1 MSFFLYEEKR
11 MEKKLMLIINPAAG
25 KGSYKVNLGEALHVL
40 DMGGYRTSL
49 FFTAGRGDATEFA
62 RAYAKDFDTVACIG
76 GDGTLSE
83 VGSGLMA
90 LPSPPPLGYIP
101 MGTANDVATTLNL
114 HKNDTKAA
122 ARRIVHGAAHPFDVG
137 GFGDNSYFA
146 YIAAFG
152 AFTEV
157 SYATPQNQKR
167 VLGHLAYVLQGA
179 MQLPK
184 IESYKTRVEYEGGT
198 IEGDFL
204 YGSVSNST
212 SMAGIVHL
220 RDDLVCLGD
229 GLSELVLVRNPG
241 SLAEFRSIVEGVLL
255 QNYDNENL
263 LILHTRKARFSFEKP
278 VAWTR
283 DGEAGGAYQEIELCN
298 YHRPIQLI
306 F

>member
-1 MSFFLYEEKR
+1 

-25 KGSYKVNLGEALHVL
+25 KGSYKVNLGDALHVL

-62 RAYAKDFDTVACIG
+62 RAYAKEFDTVACIG

-83 VGSGLMA
+83 VISGLMA

-114 HKNDTKAA
+114 PKNDTIAA

-283 DGEAGGAYQEIELCN
+283 DGEAGGEYQEIELCN